1 MATATVQTRRFSR
14 KEYDRMVEAG
24 IFGPGERLELVEGE
38 IVRMTPQGSVH
49 ATGIQLAQETL
60 GTLFRA
66 GFLVRVQMPLALGS
80 VSEPEPDIA
89 VVPGS
94 PRDFRQTHPA
104 MAALIVEVSDSTLAF
119 DRQTKGRLYAE
130 AGIPEYWIVNLI
142 DGKLEVYREPTAP
155 AKGTAYYREI
165 LTLGP
170 SNIVSPLAAP
180 GSSIRVADLL
190 P

>member
-1 MATATVQTRRFSR
+1 MA
-14 KEYDRMVEAG
+14 EAG
-24 IFGPGERLELVEGE
+24 IFRPGERLELIEGE

-49 ATGIQLAQETL
+49 ATGIQLAQEAL
-60 GTLFRA
+60 GTLFGA

-94 PRDFRQTHPA
+94 PRDFRQTHPT
-104 MAALIVEVSDSTLAF
+104 MAALVVEVSDSTLAF
-119 DRQTKGRLYAE
+119 DRQTKGHLYAE
-130 AGIPEYWIVNLI
+130 AGIPEYWIVNLN

-155 AKGTAYYREI
+155 ATGTAYYRET

-170 SNIVSPLAAP
+170 SDAVSPLAVP
-180 GSSIRVADLL
+180 GSSICVADLL